1 MTRSTLVGSALALLL
16 VFSVISYSK
25 TFIQTQEP
33 KQKQNSLPTVL
44 GVAGQSPEAKEATA
58 PTEVAP
64 ATATGTLPKTGPA
77 TTEPGSSTTFVVAPQ
92 TYTATAYSL
101 RGRTASGRP
110 VSRGLIA
117 ADPSILPLG
126 SRVRVEAG
134 SWTGEY
140 LVADT
145 GGAVK
150 GRRIDI
156 WTPST
161 REAMQFGRRTV
172 KLTVLEFGT
181 RRGKARSARPR
192 LVNAVNLAP
201 ATVVPATQPP
211 AKRDK

>member
-1 MTRSTLVGSALALLL
+1 MTRSTVVGSALALLL

-25 TFIQTQEP
+25 TFIQSQEP
-33 KQKQNSLPTVL
+33 KQAQTSLPTVL
-44 GVAGQSPEAKEATA
+44 VAAKEAMTSAAAAPVSTA
-58 PTEVAP
+58 SDSEM
-64 ATATGTLPKTGPA
+64 K
-77 TTEPGSSTTFVVAPQ
+77 FVVAPQ
-92 TYTATAYSL
+92 AYTATAYSL

-140 LVADT
+140 VVADT

-172 KLTVLEFGT
+172 KLTVLEFGG
-181 RRGKARSARPR
+181 RRGKTSPVRPKA
-192 LVNAVNLAP
+192 VNAANLAP
-201 ATVVPATQPP
+201 ASVVPATQQPV
-211 AKRDK
+211 KRDN

>member
-1 MTRSTLVGSALALLL
+1 MTRSTFLGSALALLL

-25 TFIQTQEP
+25 TFIQSQEP
-33 KQKQNSLPTVL
+33 KQAQISLPTVL
-44 GVAGQSPEAKEATA
+44 VAAKEAMTSAAASTA
-58 PTEVAP
+58 SDSET
-64 ATATGTLPKTGPA
+64 K
-77 TTEPGSSTTFVVAPQ
+77 FVVPPQ
-92 TYTATAYSL
+92 AYTATAYSL

-156 WTPST
+156 WTPSA

-172 KLTVLEFGT
+172 KLTVLEFGG
-181 RRGKARSARPR
+181 RRARTKSVRPR
-192 LVNAVNLAP
+192 LLDAANLTP
-201 ATVVPATQPP
+201 AVVPATQQPV
-211 AKRDK
+211 KRDK

>member
-1 MTRSTLVGSALALLL
+1 MTRSTVVGSALALLL

-25 TFIQTQEP
+25 TFIQSQEP
-33 KQKQNSLPTVL
+33 KQAQTSLPTVL
-44 GVAGQSPEAKEATA
+44 VAAKEAMTSAAAAPVSTA
-58 PTEVAP
+58 SDSEM
-64 ATATGTLPKTGPA
+64 K
-77 TTEPGSSTTFVVAPQ
+77 FVVAPQ
-92 TYTATAYSL
+92 AYTATAYSL

-140 LVADT
+140 VVADT

-156 WTPST
+156 WTPTT

-172 KLTVLEFGT
+172 KLTVLEFGG
-181 RRGKARSARPR
+181 RRGKSSPIRPKA
-192 LVNAVNLAP
+192 VNAANLKP
-201 ATVVPATQPP
+201 ASVVPATQQPV
-211 AKRDK
+211 KRDK

>member
-1 MTRSTLVGSALALLL
+1 MTRSTVVGSALALLL

-25 TFIQTQEP
+25 TFIQSQEP
-33 KQKQNSLPTVL
+33 KQAQTSLPTVL
-44 GVAGQSPEAKEATA
+44 VAAKEAMTSAAASPVSTA
-58 PTEVAP
+58 SDSEM
-64 ATATGTLPKTGPA
+64 K
-77 TTEPGSSTTFVVAPQ
+77 FVVAPQ
-92 TYTATAYSL
+92 AYTATAYSL

-140 LVADT
+140 VVADT

-172 KLTVLEFGT
+172 KLTVLEFGG
-181 RRGKARSARPR
+181 RRGKTSPVRPKA
-192 LVNAVNLAP
+192 VNAANLAP
-201 ATVVPATQPP
+201 ASVVPATQQPV
-211 AKRDK
+211 KRDK

>member
-1 MTRSTLVGSALALLL
+1 MTRSTFLGSALTLLL

-25 TFIQTQEP
+25 TFIQSQEP
-33 KQKQNSLPTVL
+33 KQAQTSLPTVL
-44 GVAGQSPEAKEATA
+44 VAAKEALTSAAASLVSPA
-58 PTEVAP
+58 PNSDT
-64 ATATGTLPKTGPA
+64 K
-77 TTEPGSSTTFVVAPQ
+77 FVVPPQ
-92 TYTATAYSL
+92 AYTATAYSL

-172 KLTVLEFGT
+172 KLTVLEFGG
-181 RRGKARSARPR
+181 RRGKSGSVRPR
-192 LVNAVNLAP
+192 AVNAVNLAP
-201 ATVVPATQPP
+201 ASVVPATQQ
-211 AKRDK
+211 AVKRDK

>member
-1 MTRSTLVGSALALLL
+1 MTRSTVVGSALALLL

-25 TFIQTQEP
+25 TFIQSQEP
-33 KQKQNSLPTVL
+33 KQAQTSLPTVL
-44 GVAGQSPEAKEATA
+44 VAAKEAMTSAAAAPVSTA
-58 PTEVAP
+58 SDSEM
-64 ATATGTLPKTGPA
+64 K
-77 TTEPGSSTTFVVAPQ
+77 FVVAPQ
-92 TYTATAYSL
+92 AYTATAYSL

-140 LVADT
+140 VVADT

-172 KLTVLEFGT
+172 KLTVLEFGG
-181 RRGKARSARPR
+181 RRGKTSPVRPKA
-192 LVNAVNLAP
+192 VNAANLAP
-201 ATVVPATQPP
+201 ASVVPATQQPV
-211 AKRDK
+211 KRDK

>member
-1 MTRSTLVGSALALLL
+1 MTRSTFVGSALALLL
-16 VFSVISYSK
+16 VFSVISYAK
-25 TFIQTQEP
+25 TFIQSQEP
-33 KQKQNSLPTVL
+33 KLAQTSLPTVL
-44 GVAGQSPEAKEATA
+44 VAAKEALTSA
-58 PTEVAP
+58 AASL
-64 ATATGTLPKTGPA
+64 ATNSDTKC
-77 TTEPGSSTTFVVAPQ
+77 VVAPQ
-92 TYTATAYSL
+92 SYTATAYSL

-172 KLTVLEFGT
+172 KLTVLEFGG
-181 RRGKARSARPR
+181 RRAKTKPVRPR
-192 LVNAVNLAP
+192 LLDAANLTPRVAP
-201 ATVVPATQPP
+201 ATQQPV
-211 AKRDK
+211 KDK

>member
-1 MTRSTLVGSALALLL
+1 MTRSTVVGSALALLL

-25 TFIQTQEP
+25 TFIQSQEP
-33 KQKQNSLPTVL
+33 KQAQTSLPTVL
-44 GVAGQSPEAKEATA
+44 VAAKEAMTSAAAAPVSTA
-58 PTEVAP
+58 SDSEM
-64 ATATGTLPKTGPA
+64 K
-77 TTEPGSSTTFVVAPQ
+77 FVVAPQ
-92 TYTATAYSL
+92 AYTATAYSL

-140 LVADT
+140 VVADT

-172 KLTVLEFGT
+172 RLTVLEFGG
-181 RRGKARSARPR
+181 RRGKTSPVRPKA
-192 LVNAVNLAP
+192 VNAANLAP
-201 ATVVPATQPP
+201 ASVVPATQQPV
-211 AKRDK
+211 KRDK